1 MVIKRILKKIL
12 VLTVSF
18 MLIMMCVSGC
28 ASRGKKLME
37 LDGTD
42 MTVNMYMLL
51 LSRMKGNLASSYGF
65 GTKALKDSFWDT
77 VMDASE
83 GTTYNDYYTSAVLEN
98 AKAYLAALYLFDELD
113 LKLPSDTIDEIDDE
127 MDRLVETD
135 GEGSKSTLNAIL
147 AEYGANYKVL
157 REAYI
162 IEAKIAYLNDHLFG
176 EDGSLISADNYEKYY
191 QENYVRFRQIFFFT
205 TKPVYQTDTN
215 GDTVY
220 YSDLSSLK
228 IAYNSSRTGAYDKK
242 DDGGE
247 ALKDSN
253 GQKIWFYKDA
263 DGNEHISY
271 DTKGTSEA
279 PTYPNPILDEKGNV
293 LTTELSKNELI
304 ALSDKVQLIMENEA
318 REGEYALFD
327 KLISEYG
334 EDTGMT
340 EYPNGYYLTENSDYD
355 SPEVVKAL
363 FEMNVGEI
371 RRVESDYG
379 IHIVMKYELD
389 EGGYA
394 DEKNADFFLTENGT
408 YSFLSVLKSEM
419 LEDYIGKYR
428 DSIVIDEDRL
438 KSISMKTVGAN
449 YYY

>member
-1 MVIKRILKKIL
+1 MKKILKKIL
-12 VLTVSF
+12 VLTLAC
-18 MLIMMCVSGC
+18 MLVLTCAVGC
-28 ASRGKKLME
+28 SSRGKKLME
-37 LDGTD
+37 IDGTD

-77 VMDASE
+77 VMDASA
-83 GTTYNDYYTSAVLEN
+83 GTTYNDYYTEAVLEN
-98 AKAYLAALYLFDELD
+98 AKTYLAALYLFDELD
-113 LKLPSDTIDEIDDE
+113 LKLPSDTLDEIDEE
-127 MDRLVETD
+127 MERLVETD

-162 IEAKIAYLNDHLFG
+162 MEAKIAYLNDYLFG
-176 EDGSLISADNYEKYY
+176 NDGSLISAENYEKYY
-191 QENYVRFRQIFFFT
+191 QEHYVRFRQIFFFT
-205 TKPVYQTDTN
+205 TKPVYQTDAN

-228 IAYNSSRTGAYDKK
+228 IAYNNSKTGAYFK
-242 DDGGE
+242 DDNGE
-247 ALKDSN
+247 VVKDSN

-271 DTKGTSEA
+271 DTKGTDDV
-279 PTYPNPILDEKGNV
+279 PTYPNPILDESGNV
-293 LTTELSKNELI
+293 LTTELSKSEMI

-318 REGEYALFD
+318 REGEYSLFD
-327 KLISEYG
+327 KLIEEYG

-340 EYPNGYYLTENSDYD
+340 EYPNGYYLTESSDYD

-363 FEMNVGEI
+363 FEMNAGEI
-371 RRVESDYG
+371 RRVESEYG

-394 DEKNADFFLTENGT
+394 DTDNADFFLTESGT
-408 YSFLSVLKSEM
+408 YSFLSALKSEL
-419 LEDYIGKYR
+419 LEDCISKYR

-438 KSISMKTVGAN
+438 KSISMKSVGAN